1 MFSADRLFLL
11 IISSLAIAVYIIS
24 ILTAP
29 AAEPAPAQTRETVV
43 YIVPENKP
51 LPIANR
57 SLRYEALE
65 VTVTAYSPED
75 PGVDDTTYTGL
86 PVDIGVV
93 AVDPSVIPLGSV
105 VYVPG
110 YGYAVALDR
119 GGAIKGHRVDVY
131 FPTREAATAWG
142 VKKLKIRV
150 FGTD

>member
-1 MFSADRLFLL
+1 MLPTDRLFLL

-24 ILTAP
+24 TLTAP
-29 AAEPAPAQTRETVV
+29 TGEPAPAQTRETVV
-43 YIVPENKP
+43 YVVTNNELP
-51 LPIANR
+51 LVSR

-131 FPTREAATAWG
+131 FPAREAASAWG